1 MSSSSSDVKNQYL
14 HHQTQNA
21 KTILI
26 TNNYTQN
33 GGILATTSSGVGSGG
48 VCGKGV
54 GNGSATNSITILTTA
69 PGDTEVEPGSSTV
82 VLDRINICIN
92 NHYDSAA
99 GQVPVVNIKT
109 EKTTTET
116 VGDDSES
123 RYGMMPPASVNL
135 NKFKQGED
143 VLVLQKDA
151 RFYLGTVV
159 LAAANQCLVQFD
171 DNTQKWASYSELK
184 RFGTSKVEDDGPLC
198 VVCKVKEEKQE
209 VEVCERCGRGYHRDC
224 TQGNFG
230 ANGVWYCRR

>member
-1 MSSSSSDVKNQYL
+1 MSSESSSYL
-14 HHQTQNA
+14 HHQAQNA

-33 GGILATTSSGVGSGG
+33 GGILGTSSGGSG
-48 VCGKGV
+48 VCGKVV

-69 PGDTEVEPGSSTV
+69 NPGDAERVVEPGSGTV

-99 GQVPVVNIKT
+99 TAGAGQVPVVNIKT
-109 EKTTTET
+109 EKGTE
-116 VGDDSES
+116 GAQK
-123 RYGMMPPASVNL
+123 YGMMPPASVNL
-135 NKFKQGED
+135 KYKQGED
-143 VLVLQKDA
+143 VLVLQKDG

-159 LAAANQCLVQFD
+159 LGAANQCLVRFD
-171 DNTQKWASYSELK
+171 DNTQKWASNSELK
-184 RFGTSKVEDDGPLC
+184 RFGTSKVEDDVPLC
-198 VVCKVKEEKQE
+198 VVCKTKEETQE